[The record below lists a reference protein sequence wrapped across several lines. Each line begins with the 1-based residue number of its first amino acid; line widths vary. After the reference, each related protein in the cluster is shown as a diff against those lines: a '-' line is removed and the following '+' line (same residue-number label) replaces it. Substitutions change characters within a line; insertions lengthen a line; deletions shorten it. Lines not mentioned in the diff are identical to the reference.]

1 MKIAIIED
9 DINYRKSLE
18 TAFEDYPQYEI
29 VSFKNPKDALKK
41 LDDSFHLVITDIN
54 MPQMDGLSFLQEL
67 NGRYEAIVITG
78 NASVQN
84 AIKSI
89 RLGVKDFLVKGFE
102 IEALIEAIERSHRVH
117 TITQSPTKAQDSTHS
132 HKSQN
137 LAKDFISTSP
147 KLEEAKNIALKVAK
161 TDASVLILGQS
172 GVGKDVFA
180 NFIHK
185 NSSRA
190 NAPFIAIN
198 MAAIPE
204 HLLESELFGY
214 EKGQSG
220 VGKDVFAN
228 FIHKNSSR
236 ANAPFIAINMAAIP
250 EHLLESELF
259 GYEKGAFTDATS
271 PKPGILEDAN
281 GGSVFLDEIG
291 EMPLALQAKL
301 LRVLQ
306 EKSVTRLGSSKPIKI
321 DVRFISATNANIQA
335 KIAKNEFREDLFFR
349 LQTIPLP
356 VPPLKER
363 KEEILPLSE
372 WKLESVNIQ
381 AKIAKNEFR
390 EDLFFRLQ
398 TIPLPVPPLKERK
411 EEILP
416 LSEWKLESVCMQ
428 YGLGQKRFS
437 KEAKDAL
444 LSYEWY
450 GNVRELLSVVERA
463 GILSESGEISPKDL
477 CLESRNQAFGGGTS
491 PKQGISELEKQL
503 IAQTLLQSQND
514 LQPKRFCNLK
524 MIYKKQAICLV

>member
-137 LAKDFISTSP
+137 LTKDFISTSP

-161 TDASVLILGQS
+161 TDASVLIL
-172 GVGKDVFA
+172 
-180 NFIHK
+180 
-185 NSSRA
+185 
-190 NAPFIAIN
+190 
-198 MAAIPE
+198 
-204 HLLESELFGY
+204 
-214 EKGQSG
+214 GQSG

-372 WKLESVNIQ
+372 WKLESV
-381 AKIAKNEFR
+381 
-390 EDLFFRLQ
+390 
-398 TIPLPVPPLKERK
+398 
-411 EEILP
+411 
-416 LSEWKLESVCMQ
+416 CMQ

-437 KEAKDAL
+437 KEAKEAL

-463 GILSESGEISPKDL
+463 GILSESEEISPKDL
-477 CLESRNQAFGGGTS
+477 CLESRSQALGGNS
-491 PKQGISELEKQL
+491 SQKQGISELEKQL

-514 LQPKRFCNLK
+514 LQKASDMLGMNIEVLRHKIARYGL
-524 MIYKKQAICLV
+524 

>member
-102 IEALIEAIERSHRVH
+102 IEALIEAIERSHKVH
-117 TITQSPTKAQDSTHS
+117 TITQNPTKPQDSTNA
-132 HKSQN
+132 HKSQKPT
-137 LAKDFISTSP
+137 KDFISTSL

-185 NSSRA
+185 
-190 NAPFIAIN
+190 
-198 MAAIPE
+198 
-204 HLLESELFGY
+204 H
-214 EKGQSG
+214 
-220 VGKDVFAN
+220 
-228 FIHKNSSR
+228 SSR

-291 EMPLALQAKL
+291 EMPLSLQAKL

-321 DVRFISATNANIQA
+321 DVRFISATNAN
-335 KIAKNEFREDLFFR
+335 
-349 LQTIPLP
+349 
-356 VPPLKER
+356 
-363 KEEILPLSE
+363 
-372 WKLESVNIQ
+372 
-381 AKIAKNEFR
+381 
-390 EDLFFRLQ
+390 
-398 TIPLPVPPLKERK
+398 
-411 EEILP
+411 
-416 LSEWKLESVCMQ
+416 
-428 YGLGQKRFS
+428 
-437 KEAKDAL
+437 
-444 LSYEWY
+444 
-450 GNVRELLSVVERA
+450 
-463 GILSESGEISPKDL
+463 
-477 CLESRNQAFGGGTS
+477 
-491 PKQGISELEKQL
+491 
-503 IAQTLLQSQND
+503 
-514 LQPKRFCNLK
+514 
-524 MIYKKQAICLV
+524 